1 MTLSSATAKQADLYV
16 STDGCDSSQGTEQS
30 PFATLARARD
40 AVRELKGKSEGP
52 VTVLVRDGTYYLEEP
67 LLLGPDD
74 SGSSESPVTYAA
86 YPGESVTLS
95 GGRKLSC
102 EWKPYGNGIMMCAV
116 PEGIPGFAQVFVNG
130 KRQVRARFPN
140 YDPDN
145 PLKYGNG
152 YISAKGG
159 LPDEIVRERMEQKG
173 LLTYPSQGAKGFE
186 FDPDTFS
193 TRKWARPQEAVI
205 HIFSHYGWGIL
216 QWEIADID
224 RDQHIIWFG
233 KGGFQINTQNLTAG
247 GMACGISDRSRY
259 FIENVFEELDA
270 PGEWYLD
277 KDKRILYYLPEDGVD
292 MGSAE
297 VEVPV
302 LEQAVV
308 FSGSQETPVRHVTV
322 SGFRIVHT
330 TSTFLEP

>member
-102 EWKPYGNGIMMCAV
+102 EWHASGQGS
-116 PEGIPGFAQVFVNG
+116 IPD
-130 KRQVRARFPN
+130 
-140 YDPDN
+140 YDADN